1 MAVYMIADAEVHDP
15 EAYKP
20 YLENAPAF
28 VKKHGGEYLVRG
40 GDFDGGGPQFCRRRE
55 GPLLRSGGSAGWIFL
70 RRLFA
75 VRSNGC
81 TQSDHAGGGEGS
93 RGGRAR
99 AGHLQRISGPDRKRA
114 IAGRANAQR

>member
-40 GDFDGGGPQFCRRRE
+40 GDFDVPVGDWKPTR
-55 GPLLRSGGSAGWIFL
+55 LLI
-70 RRLFA
+70 
-75 VRSNGC
+75 VRF
-81 TQSDHAGGGEGS
+81 
-93 RGGRAR
+93 
-99 AGHLQRISGPDRKRA
+99 PDRQA
-114 IAGRANAQR
+114 IENLMNDPGYRPWKELRERVTTAKNIIVVDGVPSSI